1 MIPGLV
7 GVSNKG
13 FCDKEKRCEHTRRI
27 REKECGKLNSE
38 KFGSLKFTEKNYQ
51 NCVNKIFF
59 IHEYL
64 IAGKVSD

>member
-38 KFGSLKFTEKNYQ
+38 KFGSLKFKLSELCQ
-51 NCVNKIFF
+51 
-59 IHEYL
+59 
-64 IAGKVSD
+64 